1 MQATL
6 LKQKPHP
13 ALLPFVKEYWLL
25 DLKQGSNAPLAVTPI
40 PEQCLYF
47 YPRSLPMP
55 ILDNQKLSN
64 VPDNVLIGQSLNRSA
79 LIVPDNYVM
88 FKILFQTGGLF
99 RLFGTPMTLFAGN
112 FFEIVSILGNPIN
125 ELREKIFLAQ
135 GFQAMIE
142 AIESYLLPKA
152 QNCRIDFLG
161 IDKVLNQANF
171 YQLSLDK
178 LASEACLSPRQ
189 FERKFLERLGISPKI
204 YQRIVR
210 FNQAMKL
217 KAEFPAKKWID
228 ITYACGYFDQMHLL
242 RDFKQFTGEVP
253 SNFDFENSI
262 IY

>member
-1 MQATL
+1 MQAIL
-6 LKQKPHP
+6 QKQKPHP
-13 ALLPFVKEYWLL
+13 ILLPFIKEYWLL
-25 DLKQGSNAPLAVTPI
+25 DSKKGSNAPLAVTPV

-55 ILDNQKLSN
+55 VFDNQKLSN

-79 LIVPDNYVM
+79 LIMPDNYVM
-88 FKILFQTGGLF
+88 FKILFQTGGLY

-112 FFEIVSILGNPIN
+112 FFEIVAVLGNPIN
-125 ELREKIFLAQ
+125 ELREKIFLAND
-135 GFQAMIE
+135 FQAMIE
-142 AIESYLLPKA
+142 ALETYLLKKA
-152 QNCRIDFLG
+152 QNCKIDYVG
-161 IDKVLNQANF
+161 IDKVLNHPHF
-171 YQLSLDK
+171 YQFSVDK

-189 FERKFLERLGISPKI
+189 FERKFLARVGVSPKI

-217 KAEFPAKKWID
+217 KNQFPQQKWID

-242 RDFKQFTGEVP
+242 RDFKQFTGNVP
-253 SNFDFENSI
+253 SNFDFENAI